1 MKLFILGVTL
11 LALLLSVAM
20 GSAGEYCDDNWGAN
34 VYLKVQTINELTGA
48 NITNM
53 ANLSATNNTAAIA
66 WFNSSTLTG
75 YYTLTHPSCFGLP
88 ALSASVNGLSW
99 VTIPTT
105 GSSGYVSR
113 TRMFLINAS
122 AEDYQKYYLVPTG
135 SGFYYSLYV
144 SSVAGA
150 QLAGASVTM
159 SKVMPTGP
167 ANVSDSYTDSSG
179 LALNYLVQQPYT
191 FTISKAEYNT
201 LTISI
206 TPDPDNPVSYVRL
219 NTIGTAYHW
228 PNYRD
233 NTTANCVYSST
244 SGIVNCTIADALATS
259 SICLKIYKSGVFN
272 YTYFNMSCGSGASFW
287 LAVNTSLM
295 TGINNTIRYIVITNN
310 SYVIKDGT
318 IIPGTNIPMGYMG
331 IFIGLIIVI
340 LLSTL
345 FASNPATVIFMG
357 TLGFCVA
364 VAFSLITSPLLAVG
378 SLIVVALILLIKV
391 KS

>member
-1 MKLFILGVTL
+1 
-11 LALLLSVAM
+11 
-20 GSAGEYCDDNWGAN
+20 
-34 VYLKVQTINELTGA
+34 
-48 NITNM
+48 
-53 ANLSATNNTAAIA
+53 
-66 WFNSSTLTG
+66 
-75 YYTLTHPSCFGLP
+75 
-88 ALSASVNGLSW
+88 
-99 VTIPTT
+99 
-105 GSSGYVSR
+105 
-113 TRMFLINAS
+113 
-122 AEDYQKYYLVPTG
+122 
-135 SGFYYSLYV
+135 
-144 SSVAGA
+144 
-150 QLAGASVTM
+150 
-159 SKVMPTGP
+159 
-167 ANVSDSYTDSSG
+167 
-179 LALNYLVQQPYT
+179 
-191 FTISKAEYNT
+191 
-201 LTISI
+201 
-206 TPDPDNPVSYVRL
+206 
-219 NTIGTAYHW
+219 
-228 PNYRD
+228 
-233 NTTANCVYSST
+233 VYSST

-331 IFIGLIIVI
+331 IFIGLIIVV